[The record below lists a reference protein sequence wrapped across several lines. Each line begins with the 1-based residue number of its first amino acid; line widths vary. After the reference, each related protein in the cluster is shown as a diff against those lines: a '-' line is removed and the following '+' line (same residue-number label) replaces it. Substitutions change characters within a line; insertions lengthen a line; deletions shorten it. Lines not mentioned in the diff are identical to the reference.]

1 MGDLLL
7 RKYSKILKEMSK
19 DKRKSKRQSK
29 FTVYFNYLTS
39 DDISITKKRKFFKTL
54 VQYQY
59 LQGQRDSDGEL
70 NDAISEDSE

>member
-1 MGDLLL
+1 MVDILL

-39 DDISITKKRKFFKTL
+39 DDISKTKKEKFFKTL
-54 VQYQY
+54 IQYQY
-59 LQGQRDSDGEL
+59 LQGQRDPEGES
-70 NDAISEDSE
+70 NE